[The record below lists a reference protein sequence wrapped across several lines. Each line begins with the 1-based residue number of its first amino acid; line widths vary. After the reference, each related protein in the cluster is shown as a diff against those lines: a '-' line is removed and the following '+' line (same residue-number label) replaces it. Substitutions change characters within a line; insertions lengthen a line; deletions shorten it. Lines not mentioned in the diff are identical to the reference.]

1 MVDHAAVLNGYVT
14 EARTL
19 RAGLDPLPGSE
30 AAPADVVEYL
40 RNVRARMDRV
50 EHLLTTVVILRG
62 RAARVATARTHEAD
76 DDWDEAILR
85 VRSAPVRR
93 NDEYSSARERNAEA
107 NLATVEARRV
117 ARDAVEFQHLCEE
130 TVEALRLVHRGLDGV
145 RHDTLT
151 VLRLAQF
158 ENHLER

>member
-1 MVDHAAVLNGYVT
+1 MTDIAAILHGYVT

-30 AAPADVVEYL
+30 SAPADIVEYL
-40 RNVRARMDRV
+40 RNVRARIDRV
-50 EHLLTTVVILRG
+50 EHLLTTTVVLRG
-62 RAARVATARTHEAD
+62 RAVRVATARTQDAD
-76 DDWDEAILR
+76 DDWDEAIVR

-107 NLATVEARRV
+107 NLATLEARRV
-117 ARDAVEFQHLCEE
+117 AREAAEFQHLCEE
-130 TVEALRLVHRGLDGV
+130 AVEALRLIHRGLDGV

-158 ENHLER
+158 ESHLER